1 MTVIFLC
8 LSLKFASKIR
18 YEKTRVDFISLSV
31 VAFSCNNKYMQ
42 KKKNVDVKRGK
53 TMEEM
58 KKSIIDM
65 LQKIHN
71 VERIRM
77 VETFLKLTLK
87 REQESKKD

>member
-1 MTVIFLC
+1 
-8 LSLKFASKIR
+8 
-18 YEKTRVDFISLSV
+18 
-31 VAFSCNNKYMQ
+31 MQ